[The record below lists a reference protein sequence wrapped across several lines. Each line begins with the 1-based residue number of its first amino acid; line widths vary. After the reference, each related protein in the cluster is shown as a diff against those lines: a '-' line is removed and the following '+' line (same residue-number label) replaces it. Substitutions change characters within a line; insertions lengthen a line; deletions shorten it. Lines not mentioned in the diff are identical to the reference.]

1 MTKSIPNYVCIM
13 CGRGFTTKRSGI
25 RHINTVESGYG
36 YIVTEADYRVGILKG
51 TIPPPLPKRL
61 LPPTKSRFSSTTT
74 FDVYKDELV
83 KGFFRRLGEIICEKL
98 ESEHRIDHGTIGAI
112 IMSYMTEAARSASKS
127 SRPS

>member
-1 MTKSIPNYVCIM
+1 M

-51 TIPPPLPKRL
+51 TIPPPLPKRPL
-61 LPPTKSRFSSTTT
+61 TPTKSRFSSTST
-74 FDVYKDELV
+74 FDAYNDEFV

-98 ESEHRIDHGTIGAI
+98 ESEHRIDHGNYRTM
-112 IMSYMTEAARSASKS
+112 IMYYMGEAARRASKS

>member
-36 YIVTEADYRVGILKG
+36 YIVTEADYRVSILKG

-61 LPPTKSRFSSTTT
+61 LPPTKSRFSSTST
-74 FDVYKDELV
+74 FDAYKDELV

-112 IMSYMTEAARSASKS
+112 IMSYMTEAARRASKS

>member
-51 TIPPPLPKRL
+51 TIPPPLPKRP
-61 LPPTKSRFSSTTT
+61 LPPTKSRFSSTST
-74 FDVYKDELV
+74 FDAYKDELV
-83 KGFFRRLGEIICEKL
+83 KGFFRRLGEIICEKK
-98 ESEHRIDHGTIGAI
+98 ESKHRIDHGAFEAM
-112 IMSYMTEAARSASKS
+112 IMSYMTEAARRASRS
-127 SRPS
+127 SRAS

>member
-1 MTKSIPNYVCIM
+1 M

>member
-1 MTKSIPNYVCIM
+1 M

-61 LPPTKSRFSSTTT
+61 LPPTKSRFSSTST
-74 FDVYKDELV
+74 FDAYKDELV
-83 KGFFRRLGEIICEKL
+83 KGFFRRLGEIICERL
-98 ESEHRIDHGTIGAI
+98 ESEHKIDHGSFEAI
-112 IMSYMTEAARSASKS
+112 IMSYTTEAARRTSKS

>member
-1 MTKSIPNYVCIM
+1 M

-36 YIVTEADYRVGILKG
+36 YIVTEVDYRVGILKG
-51 TIPPPLPKRL
+51 TVPPPLPKRL
-61 LPPTKSRFSSTTT
+61 LPPTKSRFSSTST
-74 FDVYKDELV
+74 FDAYKDELV

-98 ESEHRIDHGTIGAI
+98 ESEHRIDHGTFKAI
-112 IMSYMTEAARSASKS
+112 IMSYMTEAARRASRS

>member
-1 MTKSIPNYVCIM
+1 M
-13 CGRGFTTKRSGI
+13 CGRGFTTKRSGV

-51 TIPPPLPKRL
+51 TIPPPLPKRPL
-61 LPPTKSRFSSTTT
+61 PLPPTKSRFSSTST
-74 FDVYKDELV
+74 FDAYKDELV

-112 IMSYMTEAARSASKS
+112 IMSYMTEAARRASKS